1 MKALVISK
9 ENDLRLREIEVPKIN
24 KDEVLIRQKA
34 CGICHSDYELISGK
48 YIVPFSYPI
57 IPGHEWSGE
66 VVEVGEEVTD
76 FKRGDRV
83 VGECVIGCGHC
94 RLCKSG
100 TFTNCPF
107 ADHFGFTIDGAMA
120 EYFITRPEWLHIL
133 PDVVSFEQ
141 GALVEPFSVAYF
153 SLTEIGCVNASD
165 SVVIFGAGPIGL
177 CCLAVAKGMGA
188 RTIVVEP
195 MENRIKIAEAM
206 DADEI
211 INPSKEDTIKRV
223 HELTNKGAGVVGAD
237 VVVEASG
244 TSEVMEIIFEVARNN
259 GRVSIPGIN
268 IGNKI
273 SVELGKIQAKG
284 LNVKGIVGS
293 PYIWEQ
299 ALEFLARS
307 KTNLSRMVT
316 HIFSL
321 SEAEKAYQFASNR
334 DECLKVIIKA

>member
-1 MKALVISK
+1 MKALVINK
-9 ENDLRLREIEVPKIN
+9 ENELHLKDMEVPTVS
-24 KDEVLIRQKA
+24 KDEVLIKQKA

-48 YIVPFSYPI
+48 YIVPFTYPI

-66 VVEVGEEVTD
+66 VAEVGREVKD
-76 FKRGDRV
+76 FKKGDRV
-83 VGECVIGCGHC
+83 VGECVIGCGRC
-94 RLCKSG
+94 LLCKAG
-100 TFTNCPF
+100 AFTNCPH

-120 EYFITRPEWLHIL
+120 EYFKARPEWLHIL
-133 PDVVSFEQ
+133 PDAVNFEE
-141 GALVEPFSVAYF
+141 GALVEPFAVAYF
-153 SLTEIGCVNASD
+153 SLTEIGAVNASD
-165 SVVIFGAGPIGL
+165 TVVIFGAGPIGL
-177 CCLAVAKGMGA
+177 CTLAVSKGMGA

-195 MENRIKIAEAM
+195 MKNRIKIAEEM
-206 DADEI
+206 GADEI
-211 INPSKEDTIKRV
+211 INPVKENSVEKV
-223 HELTNKGAGVVGAD
+223 HELTSKGAGVVGAD

-244 TSEVMEIIFEVARNN
+244 VSKVLEIIFEVARNN

-307 KTNLSRMVT
+307 KIGLSRLIT
-316 HIFSL
+316 HTFSL
-321 SEAEKAYQFASNR
+321 SAGEKAYQFAPNR

>member
-9 ENDLRLREIEVPKIN
+9 ENDLGLKEIKVPKIS
-24 KDEVLIRQKA
+24 KDEVLIKQKA

-48 YIVPFSYPI
+48 YIVPFTYPI

-66 VVEVGEEVTD
+66 VVEVGEEVKD
-76 FKRGDRV
+76 FKKGDRV
-83 VGECVIGCGHC
+83 VGECVIGCGDC
-94 RLCKSG
+94 LLCKSG
-100 TFTNCPF
+100 TFTNCPY

-120 EYFITRPEWLHIL
+120 EYFKARPEWLHIL
-133 PDVVSFEQ
+133 PDAVSFEE
-141 GALVEPFSVAYF
+141 GALVEPFAVAYF
-153 SLTEIGCVNASD
+153 SLTEIGGVNASD
-165 SVVIFGAGPIGL
+165 TVVIFGAGPIGL
-177 CCLAVAKGMGA
+177 CTLAVSKGMGA

-195 MENRIKIAEAM
+195 MENRIKIAEEM
-206 DADEI
+206 GADEI
-211 INPSKEDTIKRV
+211 VNPARENTVKKV
-223 HELTNKGAGVVGAD
+223 HELTNKGAGVFGAD

-244 TSEVMEIIFEVARNN
+244 VNKVLEIIFEVVRNN

-307 KTNLSRMVT
+307 KSDLSRMVT
-316 HIFSL
+316 HTFSL
-321 SEAEKAYQFASNR
+321 SEGEKAYQFASNR
-334 DECLKVIIKA
+334 DECLKVLIKV